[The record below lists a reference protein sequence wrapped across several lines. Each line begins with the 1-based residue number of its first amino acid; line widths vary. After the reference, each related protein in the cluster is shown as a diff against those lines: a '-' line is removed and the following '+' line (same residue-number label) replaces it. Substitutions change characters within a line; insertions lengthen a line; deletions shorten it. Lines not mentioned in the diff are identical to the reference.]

1 MLIIDPPATAGGTD
15 LLQVRL
21 LTFEAK
27 PSRINSETSRAMRL
41 DFSIWLSELILRR
54 AARDETL
61 GRMHGVGFEAST
73 KSRWWDSEYVMKD
86 RCRTSAWSGL
96 VGE

>member
-27 PSRINSETSRAMRL
+27 PRRISHRL
-41 DFSIWLSELILRR
+41 RQFVQGG
-54 AARDETL
+54 TL
-61 GRMHGVGFEAST
+61 AV
-73 KSRWWDSEYVMKD
+73 
-86 RCRTSAWSGL
+86 RTD
-96 VGE
+96 